1 MSSDES
7 VRHTASQR
15 LKAIAAQA
23 VTKERVR
30 SVLATRLVA
39 LGLAL
44 VCFAG
49 GLDYFT
55 HGEDVHKAVVGI
67 ARDSGQGQL
76 VDDLERAGAQVGA
89 WKAAALAL
97 VPDTLQEYVVL
108 CTAALGFVLLGW
120 GLRAKLGTGSQA
132 ERGRAMWDLGRII
145 IGPGIVGVLA
155 YLVVTLRT
163 FPVVRRTTAAFVDKV
178 RAGALGWGDV
188 GALTVKYHA
197 WVWHE
202 IGPVLVLGVLGVV
215 GALVV
220 RAGRGRPAVDVLRR
234 ACLAAGALA
243 LLYYAG
249 VTAVAVS
256 SYGAALPATTWPWK
270 VRPATFAL
278 TLSVMSL
285 GVGLAWTG
293 LGLMRR
299 APQEAD
305 VTPAAAGRG

>member
-1 MSSDES
+1 MSDES

-15 LKAIAAQA
+15 FKAIAAQA

-39 LGLAL
+39 IGLAL

-55 HGEDVHKAVVGI
+55 HGEDVHKAVAGL
-67 ARDSGQGQL
+67 ARDSGQGEL
-76 VDDLERAGAQVGA
+76 VDDLERAGARVGA
-89 WKAAALAL
+89 WKAAALEL

-108 CTAALGFVLLGW
+108 CTAAAGLVLLGW
-120 GLRAKLGTGSQA
+120 GLRAKLGAGSRA

-145 IGPGIVGVLA
+145 LGPGVVGALA
-155 YLVVTLRT
+155 YLVVALRG
-163 FPVVRRTTAAFVDKV
+163 FPVIRRTTGAFVDKV
-178 RAGALGWGDV
+178 RAGAFGWGDV

-202 IGPVLVLGVLGVV
+202 VGPVLVLGLTGVV
-215 GALVV
+215 AAVVV
-220 RAGRGRPAVDVLRR
+220 RRGRGRPAVDVLRR
-234 ACLAAGALA
+234 ACLAGGLLA
-243 LLYYAG
+243 LLYYAC
-249 VTAVAVS
+249 VTALAVA

-270 VRPATFAL
+270 VRPATFLL
-278 TLSVMSL
+278 TLTVMSL

-293 LGLMRR
+293 LAAMR
-299 APQEAD
+299 AGDEDAG
-305 VTPAAAGRG
+305 VTPAGAGRG